1 MTRQQF
7 DLMGGE
13 TEEEGEVKKTV
24 IAETKRTSQ

>member
-13 TEEEGEVKKTV
+13 AEEEGEVKPPLLPKPNV
-24 IAETKRTSQ
+24 RRS